1 MERKLEIG
9 SFTTQM
15 ESCKRFQNIMK
26 EVKWEYRSFYANG
39 NLKIRGYFT
48 LGFPD
53 STFEAYYFNGQLAEK
68 GSYKTVPYINPK
80 DTIQLLKNI
89 EKTDA
94 IESVKINNW
103 AYYYMNGKIMEKLI
117 LILLTL
123 MNILKIIM
131 IQLEG

>member
-1 MERKLEIG
+1 MKKLLLTGTKKKPTKNIG
-9 SFTTQM
+9 SYKTQGVSRIG
-15 ESCKRFQNIMK
+15 EKTGDWKFYYPNGELQEISEYYEGKLNG
-26 EVKWEYRSFYANG
+26 EYRSFYANG

-89 EKTDA
+89 EKT
-94 IESVKINNW
+94 
-103 AYYYMNGKIMEKLI
+103 M
-117 LILLTL
+117 LLNL
-123 MNILKIIM
+123 LK
-131 IQLEG
+131 